1 MKLFEI
7 KPSRMAK
14 NASLKLLLF
23 LSNFLG
29 LIFFCDVPENP
40 LLDQWK
46 AELQHFLISLNVFKN
61 YTKDNFLSENL

>member
-1 MKLFEI
+1 MVGPTRKKFFEI

-14 NASLKLLLF
+14 NASPKLKLSLL

-40 LLDQWK
+40 LLDQR
-46 AELQHFLISLNVFKN
+46 KN
-61 YTKDNFLSENL
+61 